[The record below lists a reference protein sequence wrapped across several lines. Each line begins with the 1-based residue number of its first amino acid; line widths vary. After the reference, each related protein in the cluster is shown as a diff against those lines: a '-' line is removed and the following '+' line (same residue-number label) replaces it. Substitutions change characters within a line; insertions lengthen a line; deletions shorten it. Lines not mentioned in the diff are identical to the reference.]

1 MTTANELCL
10 CVDLGTGGPKVG
22 VVTLDGEMIV
32 HELRH
37 VPTHYDDHGGA
48 TQDATLWWTL
58 IKESATRLLADPRV
72 DRAAVRAVAIT
83 GQYASTVPV
92 DERGEPVGECITWL
106 DTRGG
111 VYSRRAVGGP
121 VQGYNARKLQRFIR
135 LTGGAPSTSGA
146 DPVGQ
151 ILFLLHE
158 RPEVCAATR
167 WFMEPVDYLAMRFCG
182 VASATHA
189 SRLAMWMTDNRDLHR
204 LTYDESLL
212 ASVGLSSEKLPELV
226 AAHSVLGPV
235 LAELASEL
243 GLSKDVVVVSSMPD
257 LHAAAYGSGATRPF
271 ATHLALS
278 TTSWISCPVP
288 GKKTDVLHSIAAVP
302 GLDNDSYVLIDNQET
317 GAKSLEWFQGVLATG
332 GEKMT
337 YEDMTAHAA
346 TSPPGARGVLF
357 SPWLAGERSPVDD
370 KRLRAGFTNLS
381 ITTTSADM
389 IRAVLEGVAA
399 NSAWLF
405 GYVEKFVGQ
414 SLSPVRLIGG
424 GAQSALWCQI
434 FADTLGREVH
444 QVTSPMTAQL
454 RGAALG
460 ASVALGRR
468 TLDSLD
474 SLSTPVTVFTPDA
487 DLADTYQRRVLE
499 QSELYEREKKRTRSR
514 ARR

>member
-1 MTTANELCL
+1 MTSSELCL

-22 VVTLDGEMIV
+22 VVSLDGEMIV
-32 HELRH
+32 HELRY
-37 VPTHYDDHGGA
+37 VPTHYDERGGA
-48 TQDATLWWTL
+48 TQDAGLWWTL
-58 IKESATRLLADPRV
+58 IKESATRILDDPRV
-72 DRAAVRAVAIT
+72 QRSAVRAVAIT

-92 DERGEPVGECITWL
+92 TERGEPVDQCITWL

-111 VYSRRAVGGP
+111 VYSRRAVGGS

-135 LTGGAPSTSGA
+135 RTGGAPSTSGA

-151 ILFLLHE
+151 ILLLMHE

-167 WFMEPVDYLAMRFCG
+167 WFMEPIDYLAMRFCG

-189 SRLAMWMTDNRDLHR
+189 SRLAMWMTDNRDLR
-204 LTYDESLL
+204 RFTYDETLL
-212 ASVGLSSEKLPELV
+212 ASVGMNSEKLPGLV

-235 LAELASEL
+235 LPDVANEL
-243 GLSKDVVVVSSMPD
+243 GLSKDAVVVSSMPD

-288 GKKTDVLHSIAAVP
+288 AKKTDVLHSIAAVP

-332 GEKMT
+332 GERMS
-337 YEDMTAHAA
+337 YDDMTALAA
-346 TSPPGARGVLF
+346 TSPPGAHGVLF
-357 SPWLAGERSPVDD
+357 APWLAGERSPVDD
-370 KRLRAGFTNLS
+370 KRLRGGFTNLS
-381 ITTTSADM
+381 ITTSSADM

-414 SLSPVRLIGG
+414 TLSPIRLVGG
-424 GAQSALWCQI
+424 GAQSELWCQI
-434 FADTLGREVH
+434 FADTLDREVH
-444 QVTSPMTAQL
+444 QVTNPMTAQL
-454 RGAALG
+454 RGAALS
-460 ASVALGRR
+460 ASVALGIRSLKE
-468 TLDSLD
+468 LDSLE
-474 SLSTPVTVFTPDA
+474 TPVTVFVPETNHA
-487 DLADTYQRRVLE
+487 ETFKRRVRE
-499 QSELYEREKKRTRSR
+499 QSALYEREKKRTRSR
-514 ARR
+514 SKR